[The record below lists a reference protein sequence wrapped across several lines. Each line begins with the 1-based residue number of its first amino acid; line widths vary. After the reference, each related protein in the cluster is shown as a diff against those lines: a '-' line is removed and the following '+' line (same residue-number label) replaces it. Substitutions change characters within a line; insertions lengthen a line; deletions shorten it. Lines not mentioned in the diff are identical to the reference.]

1 MGERGQ
7 FGVGERAAD
16 FVLPGAAGVPARF
29 YARAGGRPTALVF
42 DRRGEDPRLA
52 DLASRLAGREDVAV
66 CCVTVGQPT
75 VGTGIPVWSDQ
86 QGKVAAAYGVPAAEL
101 TAVVLDPNLRVVGV
115 VTGERFA
122 DRVLALLDSVVHR
135 GPAAQVV
142 AQAPVLLLPRA
153 LDEAYRDRLI
163 RLWETAGAV
172 DIGVARSSGDGLDAS
187 YKRRRDHIVAD
198 PELLREL
205 SSVVGRRVLP
215 EVQKAFA
222 FRATRFEG
230 FKIACY
236 DAATGGFFRPHRDN
250 LMPSTG
256 APGVRAHPESQRR
269 LRRRTT
275 AFSGVWQPAV
285 SARARRGAGL
295 LLRAPARS
303 TGRDRRPALRAAVLP
318 LRRTRRMRFAHPPAL
333 QGVHSAQEPAHV
345 QEVCQRLAV
354 LLTRQPGLLPS
365 RQVDLR
371 VVPDHGVLR
380 RRAAALRRADHRRAH
395 RGDHHCAASRILRP
409 ALAW

>member
-1 MGERGQ
+1 VGERGQ
-7 FGVGERAAD
+7 LGVGERAAD

-29 YARAGGRPTALVF
+29 YAHAGGRPTALVF
-42 DRRGEDPRLA
+42 DRRGEDPRLV

-66 CCVTVGQPT
+66 CCVTVGQPA

-115 VTGERFA
+115 VTGER
-122 DRVLALLDSVVHR
+122 LAEQVVELLDSVVHR

-153 LDEAYRDRLI
+153 LDAAYRDRLI

-172 DIGVARSSGDGLDAS
+172 DVGVARSSGDGLDAG

-250 LMPSTG
+250 LMPSTAHRVFALTLNLNDGYDGGQLRFPEYGNQLYRPEPG
-256 APGVRAHPESQRR
+256 AALVFSCAHLHEV
-269 LRRRTT
+269 LDVT
-275 AFSGVWQPAV
+275 
-285 SARARRGAGL
+285 
-295 LLRAPARS
+295 
-303 TGRDRRPALRAAVLP
+303 TGRRFVL
-318 LRRTRRMRFAHPPAL
+318 LSFL
-333 QGVHSAQEPAHV
+333 YGEPA
-345 QEVCQRLAV
+345 A
-354 LLTRQPGLLPS
+354 
-365 RQVDLR
+365 
-371 VVPDHGVLR
+371 
-380 RRAAALRRADHRRAH
+380 
-395 RGDHHCAASRILRP
+395 
-409 ALAW
+409 